1 MTVVDADVDVAV
13 VVDAAVDVAVVVVVV
28 VDAAVV
34 ASLPPEGSSS
44 AVGPRSTCRSSFP
57 KQETPPVRAGEDVTF
72 LRGARYRQVMT
83 GARGTTAEPGAT
95 GRGWRCG

>member
-1 MTVVDADVDVAV
+1 VTDVDVDVDVVADVDVDV
-13 VVDAAVDVAVVVVVV
+13 VADVDVDVVA
-28 VDAAVV
+28 DVV
-34 ASLPPEGSSS
+34 ASLPPERSSS

-57 KQETPPVRAGEDVTF
+57 EQEAPPVRAGEDATF
-72 LRGARYRQVMT
+72 LRGARYRGMMT